1 MTKQTVKI
9 FMLKKSI
16 NISSTKLAA
25 TVFLLFFVAGIL
37 QSCRESF
44 TPRPYGFYRVYI
56 PAPEYTFVSFPN
68 LPYGFEMSQ
77 LAKIVFRD
85 SPDEVYWI
93 DIVYPTLNA
102 IIHGSYFEIN
112 DNFFELTEDARR
124 FAYAHI
130 RLADDLRAPFFYH
143 PERSVF
149 GILYDIRG
157 NVASSVQFFLTDSV
171 RHFFRGALYFYHTP
185 NKDSIAPMLDYIRND
200 IIHLME
206 TFEWKEVTR

>member
-1 MTKQTVKI
+1 MIKTSNS
-9 FMLKKSI
+9 KS
-16 NISSTKLAA
+16 NILA
-25 TVFLLFFVAGIL
+25 TVFLLFFLAGIFY
-37 QSCRESF
+37 SCRENF

-56 PAPEYTFVSFPN
+56 PAPEYTMIDIPG
-68 LPYGFEMSQ
+68 LPYRFEMSQ

-85 SPDEVYWI
+85 NPGEAYWI

-102 IIHGSYFEIN
+102 TIHVSYFAIT
-112 DNFFELTEDARR
+112 DNLFELTEEARQ

-130 RLADDLRAPFFYH
+130 RRADDLRAPFFYH

-157 NVASSVQFFLTDSV
+157 NVASPVQFFVTDSV
-171 RHFFRGALYFYHTP
+171 RHFFRGGLYFYHTP
-185 NKDSIAPMLDYIRND
+185 NQDSIMPMLNYIRQD

-206 TFEWKEVTR
+206 TFEWVE